1 MYINK
6 KNLIISLAF
15 VVLTTVIV
23 RHIFNNLTEIVRL
36 DLTVLYVML
45 VVIATLNAM
54 MAIYFFIVSWE
65 RK

>member
-15 VVLTTVIV
+15 ICLTTLIV
-23 RHIFNNLTEIVRL
+23 RHIFNNLVEIVRL

-45 VVIATLNAM
+45 VTIASLNAM

-65 RK
+65 KK

>member
-15 VVLTTVIV
+15 ICLTTLIV
-23 RHIFNNLTEIVRL
+23 RHIFNNLVEIVRL

-45 VVIATLNAM
+45 VTIASLNAM

>member
-15 VVLTTVIV
+15 ICLTTVIV

>member
-15 VVLTTVIV
+15 ICLTTLIV
-23 RHIFNNLTEIVRL
+23 RHIFNNLVEIVRL

-45 VVIATLNAM
+45 VTIATLNAM